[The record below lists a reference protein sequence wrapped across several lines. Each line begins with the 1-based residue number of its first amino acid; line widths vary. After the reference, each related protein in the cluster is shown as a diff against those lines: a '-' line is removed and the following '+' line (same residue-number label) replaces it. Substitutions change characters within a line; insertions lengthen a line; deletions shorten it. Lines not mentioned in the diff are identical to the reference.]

1 MCILNYKHM
10 ELSTFLK
17 LIMSLCIGAAVG
29 LEREV
34 HEKHE
39 LEKAEKQHIV
49 TIGVRT
55 LALTTALG
63 TIAGLLYNTY
73 FSLFLILTVTSMFL
87 IGAHYVFKSLQ
98 DKRYGITT
106 EIAVMYTYLIG
117 LFIGLEVFPIG
128 LTLAL
133 AVLLMIILANKERVQ
148 HVVQDVHEEELK
160 AIISYALIA
169 MVILPFLPN
178 RPILLGE
185 IPYLPNVVK
194 ILNIPVSWLKVEI
207 INPFLTW
214 LIVAVISGVDLLG
227 YMLEKMFRKGRG
239 FILTSILGGF
249 VSSTATT
256 QSLAVQSK
264 KTKEIFPLLS
274 GAMFAT
280 LASFFPV
287 IIVLLPLN
295 TTFIINLMPTLG
307 ILIVGFTVA
316 GAIFWF
322 MSKESTKGDLEQRR
336 HNDNILSIK
345 PALLFAVL
353 YITIKLITRITLELF
368 GQKGFLVVAS
378 LAAFTGIDA
387 VAINI
392 AELSGKSINY
402 YTGVLAFILI
412 NAVNLFAKTIYISIQ
427 GQKDMALRF
436 SFAAGIIIIC
446 SFLGLLFVV

>member
-1 MCILNYKHM
+1 M

-39 LEKAEKQHIV
+39 LEKDEKKHVV

-63 TIAGLLYNTY
+63 TIAGLLYSTY
-73 FSLFLILTVTSMFL
+73 FSIFLILTITSMFL
-87 IGAHYVFKSLQ
+87 IGAHYVFTSLQ
-98 DKRYGITT
+98 SKRFGITT
-106 EIAVMYTYLIG
+106 EIATLYTYFIG

-133 AVLLMIILANKERVQ
+133 VVLLVIILANKERVQ

-169 MVILPFLPN
+169 IVILPFLPN

-185 IPYLPNVVK
+185 IPYIPNILKV
-194 ILNIPVSWLKVEI
+194 LNIHGSWLKLEI
-207 INPFLTW
+207 LNPFLTW

-239 FILTSILGGF
+239 FILTSIIGGF

-256 QSLAVQSK
+256 QSLAVHSK

-280 LASFFPV
+280 FASFFPV

-295 TTFIINLMPTLG
+295 TTYIANLMPTLG
-307 ILIVGFTVA
+307 ILIAGFTVA
-316 GAIFWF
+316 GAIFWY
-322 MSKESTKGDLEQRR
+322 MSKSSSKENIEQR
-336 HNDNILSIK
+336 HHEDNILSIK

-353 YITIKLITRITLELF
+353 YITIKLITRITLEIF
-368 GQKGFLVVAS
+368 GQKGFLIAAS

-392 AELSGKSINY
+392 AELAGKSINY

-412 NAVNLFAKTIYISIQ
+412 NAVNLLAKTIYISLQ

-436 SFAAGIIIIC
+436 SLAAGLIIIC
-446 SFLGLLFVV
+446 SFLGLLFV